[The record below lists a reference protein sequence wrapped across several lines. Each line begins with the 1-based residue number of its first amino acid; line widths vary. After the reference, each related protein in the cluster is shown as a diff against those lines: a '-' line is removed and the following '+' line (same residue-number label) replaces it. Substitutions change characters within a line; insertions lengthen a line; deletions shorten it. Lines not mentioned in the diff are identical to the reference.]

1 MTIAEF
7 SDQFDILYNN
17 ITSNQA
23 PGLDEYEKSIFLT
36 KAQEEIVNAYFN
48 PMLNKTQIG
57 FDDSGKRQIDFSML
71 VKSAVIEPADST
83 KGFAKDTNGFDERA
97 YIIPLYKQVEGQKTS
112 LLEPILVFLNEKLQ
126 VSRDNKTITLV
137 VTPMRFDDYDRT
149 LNKPYKRPTKH
160 VAWRLL
166 DNKNNSDTTG
176 NSYIDSVYI
185 IPGSNDKPT
194 KYTCRYVKRPNP
206 IILQDLTGNDVS
218 INGKQIAMT
227 SELDPILHQDIV
239 QRAVELAKATYT
251 GTLADQIQIGNISAT
266 NLGIV
271 PKGKE

>member
-1 MTIAEF
+1 MTISEF

-17 ITSNQA
+17 IASNQA

-48 PMLNKTQIG
+48 PRLNKTQLG

-71 VKSAVIEPADST
+71 VKSAVITPADST
-83 KGFAKDTNGFDERA
+83 TGFAKDINGFDERA
-97 YIIPLYKQVEGQKTS
+97 HVIPLYKQEGATKKP

-126 VSRDNKTITLV
+126 VSRDGKTITLAV
-137 VTPMRFDDYDRT
+137 MPMRFDDYDRIS
-149 LNKPYKRPTKH
+149 NKPYTRPPKH
-160 VAWRLL
+160 IAWRWL
-166 DNKNNSDTTG
+166 DNKNDSDITG

-185 IPGSNDKPT
+185 IPGSKDKST

-206 IILQDLTGNDVS
+206 IILQDLTDTEVS
-218 INGKQIAMT
+218 INGKQTTMT

>member
-1 MTIAEF
+1 MTVAEF

-48 PMLNKTQIG
+48 PLLNKTQIG

-71 VKSAVIEPADST
+71 VKSAVITPNVKDATFNKDS
-83 KGFAKDTNGFDERA
+83 NGFDSRA
-97 YIIPLYKQVEGQKTS
+97 YEIPFYKVESGEKKP
-112 LLEPILVFLNEKLQ
+112 LLEPILAFLNEKLQ
-126 VSRDNKTITLV
+126 VTRGGKTIDLV
-137 VTPMRFDDYDRT
+137 VQPMRFDGYDSMM
-149 LNKPYKRPTKH
+149 NKPYKRPTKRL
-160 VAWRLL
+160 AWRLL
-166 DNKNNSDTTG
+166 DNKNSVDTTG
-176 NSYIDSVYI
+176 NSFMNAVYI
-185 IPGSNDKPT
+185 IPGASDIPT

-206 IILQDLTGNDVS
+206 IILQDLSSDGVS
-218 INGKQIAMT
+218 INGKQQQMT

-251 GTLADQIQIGNISAT
+251 GTLADQIQIGNSSAT
-266 NLGIV
+266 NLGII
-271 PKGKE
+271 PRSKE